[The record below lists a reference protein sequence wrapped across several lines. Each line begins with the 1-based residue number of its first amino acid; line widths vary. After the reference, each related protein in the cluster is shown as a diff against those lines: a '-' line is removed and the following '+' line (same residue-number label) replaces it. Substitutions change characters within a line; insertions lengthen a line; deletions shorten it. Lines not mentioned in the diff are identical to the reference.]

1 MEKQAI
7 LSIALGIVSYL
18 ILFILFVQFYML
30 EQMGDY
36 IAGRTTTTSRLEQV
50 EESEFPTITICMD
63 PPLKQSVVSKY
74 GFKSAGEVVVED
86 VPNTTL

>member
-36 IAGRTTTTSRLEQV
+36 IAGRTTTTSRLVQV
-50 EESEFPTITICMD
+50 TETEFPTVTICMD
-63 PPLKQSVVSKY
+63 PSLKPSSRRISYVKVWVQIFRGSCHQ
-74 GFKSAGEVVVED
+74 
-86 VPNTTL
+86 